1 MFGEGGVSK
10 TNRATMT
17 ADEVAEI
24 ELGSPRPKGS
34 ALVQQFRESH
44 HAVARMVA
52 SGMTDMMIRRRTG
65 YTGRLL
71 KQLKETPAFQQLI
84 SDYKDEVFEKINADT
99 DSFAELSIANMTAAE
114 RQIADKLAE
123 ADEQGLLL
131 PFNDLHKIVS
141 DRADRFGYSKR
152 VTNTNIN
159 VDIAVALDR
168 AIERSGAVRQIEG
181 RGNAHVIEHQH
192 APPEFAPQAHPPVDV
207 LVGEEQASRPA
218 DPPPQPIASR
228 VIRPRVLRRV

>member
-1 MFGEGGVSK
+1 MFGEGGVS
-10 TNRATMT
+10 
-17 ADEVAEI
+17 
-24 ELGSPRPKGS
+24 PQQS

-44 HAVARMVA
+44 HAVARMIA

-181 RGNAHVIEHQH
+181 RVSGPVIEHQH
-192 APPEFAPQAHPPVDV
+192 APGLTDQHPPVDV
-207 LVGEEQASRPA
+207 LVGEQTEPSRA
-218 DPPPQPIASR
+218 ATVSPQPIASR
-228 VIRPRVLRRV
+228 VIRPKVLRRV

>member
-1 MFGEGGVSK
+1 MPRESGVSK
-10 TNRATMT
+10 TNRATVT
-17 ADEVAEI
+17 VDEVTEI

-34 ALVQQFRESH
+34 ALVAQFRESH
-44 HAVARMVA
+44 HAVARMIA

-168 AIERSGAVRQIEG
+168 AIERSGAVRCVSDP
-181 RGNAHVIEHQH
+181 VIEHQH
-192 APPEFAPQAHPPVDV
+192 APGLTDPLPSVDV
-207 LVGEEQASRPA
+207 LVGEQTEPFRAATVS
-218 DPPPQPIASR
+218 PQPIPPR
-228 VIRPRVLRRV
+228 VIRPKVLRRV